1 MREFTEEEKKM
12 LAALDARTD
21 EEIER
26 AAMEDPDALLLTKEQ
41 AASSVRLYD
50 FPGKTV
56 NERIHN
62 ALMMKNKKQISL
74 RLDTD
79 VLSYFRGKGKGYQTY
94 INAVLRAAMEMEK
107 AERQKL
113 SV

>member
-12 LAALDARTD
+12 LAALDAKSD

-26 AAMEDPDALLLTKEQ
+26 AAMADPDAPLITREQ

-56 NERIHN
+56 NERIQN

-74 RLDTD
+74 RVDSD
-79 VLSYFRGKGKGYQTY
+79 VLNYFKNKGKGYQTY
-94 INAVLRAAMEMEK
+94 MNAVLRAAMEMEK
-107 AERQKL
+107 AERQNL
-113 SV
+113 PA